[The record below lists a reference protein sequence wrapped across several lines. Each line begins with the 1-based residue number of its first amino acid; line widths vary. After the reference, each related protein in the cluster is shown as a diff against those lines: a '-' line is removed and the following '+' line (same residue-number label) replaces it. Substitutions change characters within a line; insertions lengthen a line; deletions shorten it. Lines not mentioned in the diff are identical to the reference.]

1 MKKVIYVFG
10 LLMVLSLTIMS
21 CVDRKN
27 SNNVLSAKQE
37 QLMQEANRQVGM
49 PNIVNFTQRKQ
60 LKMIQELCD
69 QENLICYAYI
79 VPEMTGKPVFLGKC
93 IGFGIPYATQYTNP
107 EKLAFMEWHDSPV
120 IPQADPN
127 GLFMPGSAE
136 GTWLIM
142 IDPKTSEPHPVY
154 CEPRVLVSP
163 FPLNSTDGITIT
175 VKNK

>member
-1 MKKVIYVFG
+1 MKKMIYGFG
-10 LLMVLSLTIMS
+10 LLMVLAFVS
-21 CVDRKN
+21 CNEPKS
-27 SNNVLSAKQE
+27 SNAVLSAKQE
-37 QLMQEANRQVGM
+37 NLMQEAVRQVGM

-107 EKLAFMEWHDSPV
+107 EKLAWEQWRDSPV
-120 IPQADPN
+120 LPQADPN
-127 GLFMPGSAE
+127 GLFMPGNAE

-142 IDPKTSEPHPVY
+142 IDPKTKDVHPVY

-163 FPLNSTDGITIT
+163 FPLNPADGLEI
-175 VKNK
+175 KN